1 MRRLGQ
7 GIYYKVYQLLGGD
20 HKGRTVII
28 LLNKQGSEVSSEL
41 THRYLHLFARVS
53 RVIGGETAKHSK
65 KNRKKPM
72 IIGIQ
77 SKNDRNADINTTAH

>member
-28 LLNKQGSEVSSEL
+28 LLNKQRNEVSYAV
-41 THRYLHLFARVS
+41 THRYLHLFERTS
-53 RVIGGETAKHSK
+53 GIIGAETAEH
-65 KNRKKPM
+65 
-72 IIGIQ
+72 
-77 SKNDRNADINTTAH
+77 TH